1 MVFQDVREMV
11 LEAGVEKSD
20 YWQTKGEI
28 GRTERF
34 STDVDRITWWR
45 YLPEIVWC
53 PYGDGSAASA

>member
-1 MVFQDVREMV
+1 MWRPRAMVFQDVREMV

-34 STDVDRITWWR
+34 STDVDRITT
-45 YLPEIVWC
+45 
-53 PYGDGSAASA
+53 S